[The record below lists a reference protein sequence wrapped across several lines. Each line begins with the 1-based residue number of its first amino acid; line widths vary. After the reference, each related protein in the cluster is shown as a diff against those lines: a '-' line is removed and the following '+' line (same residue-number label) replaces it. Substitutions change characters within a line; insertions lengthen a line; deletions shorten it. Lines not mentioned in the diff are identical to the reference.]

1 MKKILAVVLLLS
13 GLGRAQDLPK
23 FDVATPSRQQVL
35 KMRYSGLATWADQH
49 AGAMNE
55 VEADFLAGWYAKMRN
70 QANVPLLQGKP
81 GLVQAMKDL
90 RAWNNDYYD
99 ALYLYQGGGTMYSH
113 AASRSV
119 ASLADVEADA
129 ASAWAKAPGKTPAGR
144 PFAQV
149 HPDYTKVDQDQA
161 RLRKAVA
168 AENASFGKALASL
181 KKLPGGAREVLGR
194 YLAELS
200 EAKWGEN

>member
-1 MKKILAVVLLLS
+1 MRKLLALVLLLR
-13 GLGRAQDLPK
+13 GLTLAQELPK

-35 KMRYSGLATWADQH
+35 KMRYSGFSTWADQH

-55 VEADFLAGWYAKMRN
+55 VEADFLAGWYAKMRS
-70 QANVPLLQGKP
+70 QANVALLKGKP
-81 GLVQAMKDL
+81 ALAQAMKDL
-90 RAWNNDYYD
+90 RTWNNDYYD

-129 ASAWAKAPGKTPAGR
+129 ALAWTKAPGKTPAGR
-144 PFAQV
+144 PFGQV
-149 HPDYTKVDQDQA
+149 HPDYSKVEQDQA
-161 RLRKAVA
+161 SLRKAVA
-168 AENASFGKALASL
+168 AENASYQRALASL

-194 YLAELS
+194 YLADLS